1 MLIRDATPLR
11 LHDMSEDPRSVGFP
25 PGHPPM
31 GSFLGVPIMLRGHAF
46 GNLYLTEK
54 EEGDFTDQDQEV
66 VELLASQAAV
76 AIENARLYDT
86 ARRWT
91 RQLDSLNEL
100 GTALV
105 TELDLD
111 RLLEVVADRL
121 RELLGARVVLID
133 LRLPDGSLR
142 VEGASGEGAGRLV
155 GTLSPAGSKSH
166 HVLRRMR
173 SERVDSA
180 LEDPEIHPEGEAQML
195 DVQAGLWVPLV
206 VRGEAIGVIAAA
218 DKVGRD
224 PRFSDEDL
232 RLAEAFGSRAAG
244 AVELTGRVSRDTVR
258 SMLQAQELERSRLSR
273 DLHDQTGQA
282 LAALLLGLN
291 AARRA
296 ETLED
301 RPVVARGP
309 GRTRSEALA
318 DVRSIAVRLR
328 PAALDELGLGA
339 ALERLASTSA
349 TASDGDLGD
358 DDAERRAPAPG
369 RDRNGRLP
377 DRAGGGGKR
386 RAPRRSR
393 AGRRDGRDPAG
404 RGDRDHRGQRTR
416 VRPAAVAAGRL
427 GLAGMRERA
436 GLFNGRLQIE
446 STPGAGPR
454 SRPSS
459 RSSRSPPPPVPRF
472 PRCRATPARQAEL
485 VHPDPASQP
494 DQTTTVLVVDDH
506 PAVRTAL
513 CRLLQAQPGV
523 QRGRRGGDVGEA
535 AAIVE
540 ALHPAVTL
548 LDLSMP
554 GEGGLDALPRL
565 KHLHPDGRVVMYSLH
580 DEPAYQ
586 RAALSEGA
594 DGYVSRMTPTV
605 FSTPSPPEPPEQR
618 ERPPL
623 GTDRRPLARLVVAAH
638 DHDRAG
644 RVLGA
649 LVADRPEQELLEP
662 PEAA

>member
-1 MLIRDATPLR
+1 MAAPNEHTSGDTPSGIAASEGVGEDQLRRVIEAARGIHRARSLDALLREVVQSAAALVGARYGALGVIDPTGTYLEQFITVGVDDLTRARIGDLPRGQGILGVLIRDATPLR
-11 LHDMSEDPRSVGFP
+11 LDDMSEDPRSAGFP

-31 GSFLGVPIMLRGHAF
+31 KGFLGVPIMLRGHAF

-54 EEGDFTDQDQEV
+54 TQGGFTDQDQEL

-100 GTALV
+100 GATLV

-121 RELLGARVVLID
+121 RALLDARVVLID

-142 VEGASGEGAGRLV
+142 VEGASGEGASRLV
-155 GTLSPAGSKSH
+155 GTISPAESKSH
-166 HVLRRMR
+166 HVMRRMR

-180 LEDPEIHPEGEAQML
+180 LEDPEIHPEGEAQQL

-218 DKVGRD
+218 DKMGRD

-244 AVELTGRVSRDTVR
+244 AVELTRRVSRDTVR
-258 SMLQAQELERSRLSR
+258 SMLQAQELERARLSR

-296 ETLED
+296 GTLAD
-301 RPVVARGP
+301 AQAALADLDDIVR
-309 GRTRSEALA
+309 EALA

-339 ALERLASTSA
+339 ALERLASTVG
-349 TASDGDLGD
+349 DGDSTQVTVTTTLSD
-358 DDAERRAPAPG
+358 ERRLPAEIETAIYRIVQEAAANAIRHG
-369 RDRNGRLP
+369 GAKRVEVTVVTRP
-377 DRAGGGGKR
+377 DVVIATVED
-386 RAPRRSR
+386 
-393 AGRRDGRDPAG
+393 DGCGFD
-404 RGDRDHRGQRTR
+404 
-416 VRPAAVAAGRL
+416 PAAVAAGRL

-446 STPGAGPR
+446 STPGRG
-454 SRPSS
+454 
-459 RSSRSPPPPVPRF
+459 
-472 PRCRATPARQAEL
+472 ATVTVEL
-485 VHPDPASQP
+485 P
-494 DQTTTVLVVDDH
+494 
-506 PAVRTAL
+506 
-513 CRLLQAQPGV
+513 
-523 QRGRRGGDVGEA
+523 
-535 AAIVE
+535 
-540 ALHPAVTL
+540 
-548 LDLSMP
+548 
-554 GEGGLDALPRL
+554 
-565 KHLHPDGRVVMYSLH
+565 
-580 DEPAYQ
+580 
-586 RAALSEGA
+586 
-594 DGYVSRMTPTV
+594 
-605 FSTPSPPEPPEQR
+605 
-618 ERPPL
+618 
-623 GTDRRPLARLVVAAH
+623 
-638 DHDRAG
+638 
-644 RVLGA
+644 
-649 LVADRPEQELLEP
+649 LEP
-662 PEAA
+662 

>member
-1 MLIRDATPLR
+1 MAGSKDPTTGDTPGGVAASERTGEDQLRRVIEAARGIHRARSLDTLLREVVESAAELVGARFGALGVIDPTGTYLEQFITVGVDDLTRARIGDLPRGQGILGVLIRDATPLR
-11 LHDMSEDPRSVGFP
+11 LDDMSEDPRSAGFP

-31 GSFLGVPIMLRGHAF
+31 KSFLGVPIMLRGHAF

-54 EEGDFTDQDQEV
+54 APGGFTDQDQEL

-100 GTALV
+100 GTTLV

-121 RELLGARVVLID
+121 RALLDARVVLID

-155 GTLSPAGSKSH
+155 GTISPAESKSH
-166 HVLRRMR
+166 QVMRRMR

-180 LEDPEIHPEGEAQML
+180 LEDPEIHPEGEAQQL

-218 DKVGRD
+218 DKTGRD

-244 AVELTGRVSRDTVR
+244 AVELTRRVSRGTVR
-258 SMLQAQELERSRLSR
+258 SMLQAQELERARLSR

-296 ETLED
+296 DTLED
-301 RPVVARGP
+301 AQASLADLDGIVR
-309 GRTRSEALA
+309 EALA

-339 ALERLASTSA
+339 ALERLAGTVGDGESTQVSV
-349 TASDGDLGD
+349 TTTLND
-358 DDAERRAPAPG
+358 ERRLPAEIETAVY
-369 RDRNGRLP
+369 RIVQEAAANAIRH
-377 DRAGGGGKR
+377 GG
-386 RAPRRSR
+386 
-393 AGRRDGRDPAG
+393 AGRVDVTVVTRPDIVIATVEDDGCGFD
-404 RGDRDHRGQRTR
+404 
-416 VRPAAVAAGRL
+416 PAAVAAGRL

-446 STPGAGPR
+446 STPGRG
-454 SRPSS
+454 
-459 RSSRSPPPPVPRF
+459 
-472 PRCRATPARQAEL
+472 ATVTVEL
-485 VHPDPASQP
+485 P
-494 DQTTTVLVVDDH
+494 
-506 PAVRTAL
+506 
-513 CRLLQAQPGV
+513 
-523 QRGRRGGDVGEA
+523 
-535 AAIVE
+535 
-540 ALHPAVTL
+540 
-548 LDLSMP
+548 
-554 GEGGLDALPRL
+554 
-565 KHLHPDGRVVMYSLH
+565 
-580 DEPAYQ
+580 
-586 RAALSEGA
+586 
-594 DGYVSRMTPTV
+594 
-605 FSTPSPPEPPEQR
+605 
-618 ERPPL
+618 
-623 GTDRRPLARLVVAAH
+623 
-638 DHDRAG
+638 
-644 RVLGA
+644 
-649 LVADRPEQELLEP
+649 LEP
-662 PEAA
+662 